1 MILFTPFEEIIL
13 DLVLPLTALFCS
25 GYQVIDYHIWTTLV
39 SLTVIY
45 FGFDSMNLKHITSNL
60 VLFILLPQNYIIA
73 SEIYNY
79 KARTW
84 YLSKKCKVK

>member
-1 MILFTPFEEIIL
+1 VVVILFTPFEEIIL
-13 DLVLPLTALFCS
+13 DWALPLTALFCS

-60 VLFILLPQNYIIA
+60 VLFILLPQNDII
-73 SEIYNY
+73 
-79 KARTW
+79 
-84 YLSKKCKVK
+84 L